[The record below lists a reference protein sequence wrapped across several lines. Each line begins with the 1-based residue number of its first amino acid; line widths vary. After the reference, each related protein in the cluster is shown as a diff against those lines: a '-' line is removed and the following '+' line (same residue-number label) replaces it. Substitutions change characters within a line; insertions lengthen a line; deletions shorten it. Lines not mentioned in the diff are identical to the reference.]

1 VGMNRDMV
9 GFSYPASR
17 PYFVSAEKIRE
28 FAVAI
33 GDENPAYVDA
43 QAAAALGHATVC
55 APPTF
60 PIVVTMNA
68 MEEAFH
74 DPALAMDFTRVVHGD
89 QKFVYTRPIQVGDEL
104 VVTTIVEDIRALGN
118 NDVATFRT
126 EVTSHG
132 EPVVTGWSKL
142 IVRGDDA

>member
-1 VGMNRDMV
+1 MAMNREMI
-9 GFSYPASR
+9 GHAYPPSR
-17 PYFVSAEKIRE
+17 AYYVSAEKIRE
-28 FAVAI
+28 FA
-33 GDENPAYVDA
+33 D
-43 QAAAALGHATVC
+43 ALGDDNPIYRNIEVAREFGLTSVA

-60 PIVVTMNA
+60 PIVVTMAA
-68 MEEAFH
+68 MYESFH
-74 DPALAMDFTRVVHGD
+74 DPNLGMDFTRVVHGD
-89 QKFVYTRPIQVGDEL
+89 QRFEYAREIRVGDEL
-104 VVTTIVEDIRALGN
+104 VVTTIVEDIKALGS

>member
-1 VGMNRDMV
+1 MGMNRDMV
-9 GFSYPASR
+9 GYSYPPSR

-28 FAVAI
+28 FADAI
-33 GDENPAYVDA
+33 GETNPVYTDVAVA
-43 QAAAALGHATVC
+43 QSFGHTTVC

-60 PIVVTMNA
+60 PIVVTMAA
-68 MEEAFH
+68 MQEAFH
-74 DPALAMDFTRVVHGD
+74 DPALNMDFTRVVHGD
-89 QKFVYTRPIQVGDEL
+89 QRFEYSRPIQVGDEL
-104 VVTTIVEDIRALGN
+104 VVTTVVEDIRALGN

-142 IVRGDDA
+142 IVRGDE